1 MSASVLQVATCV
13 VLLTGVWGLP
23 FVSEEEANEF
33 LGLRR
38 QALFSGYWD
47 PASPQNGWGMTMA
60 EQASEYWTSL
70 RTSAQYYMDL
80 GSVAFDTDKARD
92 HINSYM
98 DLLRESGAHLQQQK
112 RKRHIITPEPVI
124 DPYCP

>member
-1 MSASVLQVATCV
+1 MSASVLQVATCA

-47 PASPQNGWGMTMA
+47 PASPQNGWGMTVA

-80 GSVAFDTDKARD
+80 GSVTFDTDTARD

-112 RKRHIITPEPVI
+112 RKRHITTFEPDT
-124 DPYCP
+124 DPYCE

>member
-1 MSASVLQVATCV
+1 MSASALQVATCA

-38 QALFSGYWD
+38 QALFSDYWD
-47 PASPQNGWGMTMA
+47 PASPQNGWA
-60 EQASEYWTSL
+60 EKASEYWTSL
-70 RTSAQYYMDL
+70 KTSAQYYMDL
-80 GSVAFDTDKARD
+80 GSVAFDTDTARD

-112 RKRHIITPEPVI
+112 RKRHVVIPEPDW
-124 DPYCP
+124 DPYCA